1 MSLVAIA
8 AGKDTRGVTTTA
20 LALAAVWPSSHP
32 VLLAECD
39 PSGGSLAARFGL
51 PTTPGVVSLASAG
64 RHQLS
69 PGDVGRH
76 TQLLPNGGLRVLVG
90 FVRAE
95 QAHALGRLW
104 STLAATLA
112 QLDGDVIADCGRLG
126 PDSPTSPI
134 LQHADLVV
142 LVCDPTRE
150 GILHLQGRIEALA
163 NQGITPG
170 VVLLGETPY
179 SAAEVRGLLAAGG
192 HGQVVGVL
200 ASDPAAAA
208 LLAGHAGRAR
218 NLARSLLIRS
228 ARELAGHLHAHL
240 LDQPLMDQPAAAA
253 TVEVEG

>member
-1 MSLVAIA
+1 MSLIAVA

-20 LALAAVWPSSHP
+20 LTLAAVWPSPGP

-51 PTTPGVVSLASAG
+51 PTTPGVVSLVSAG

-95 QAHALGRLW
+95 QAHVLGRLW
-104 STLAATLA
+104 ATLAATLSR
-112 QLDGDVIADCGRLG
+112 LDGDVIVDCGRLG
-126 PDSPTSPI
+126 PDSPASPI
-134 LQHADLVV
+134 VEHADLVL

-150 GILHLQGRIEALA
+150 GVLHLQGRVEALTDH
-163 NQGITPG
+163 GVVPG

-179 SAAEVRGLLAAGG
+179 SAQEVQSLLHAGG
-192 HGQVVGVL
+192 HGQVLGVL
-200 ASDPAAAA
+200 ARDPSAAA
-208 LLAGHAGRAR
+208 LLAGHAGRPR

-228 ARELAGHLHAHL
+228 ARELAASLHDGL
-240 LDQPLMDQPAAAA
+240 LHPPVGNEPAVASGEAPR
-253 TVEVEG
+253 